1 MAEERVPL
9 LPRRVSR
16 GGDGGGEEKGGG
28 NGGWWSEV
36 AREAGVVGRVALPMA
51 AVSVLQYA
59 VQVASNMMVGH
70 LPGGVLPLSASAI
83 ATSLATVSGF
93 SLLIGMAS
101 GLETLC
107 GQAYGAKQY
116 DKLGLQ
122 TYRAIVTLTAVSI
135 PISLLWVFIG
145 KLLILIGQDPLI
157 SKEAGRYIAW
167 LIPGLFAYAVSQP
180 LTKFLQSQSL
190 IVPMLW
196 SSIAT
201 LLLHVPLCWLLVFK
215 TSLGYVGASLA
226 ISLSYWL
233 NVIMLAAYIAYSDSC
248 KQTRSPPT
256 IEAFKGVG
264 VFLRLAL
271 PSALMLCFEWW
282 SFEILIL
289 VSGLLPNPEL
299 QTSVLS
305 ICLTSITLT
314 YTIPYGLGAAAST
327 RVANEL
333 GAGNPEGARSA
344 VRIVMSMAV
353 MEAVLVTSILLAS
366 QHILGYAY
374 SSDKEVVAYVTAMV
388 PFICVSV
395 AADSLQGV
403 LSVTITVLSVM
414 PMSWTYQRCIARGC
428 GWQHFGA
435 YVNLGSFY
443 LVGIPV
449 ALFLGFVLKMEGKG
463 LWMGISCGSIMQFL
477 LLAVITFFSNW
488 QKMSD
493 KARERVFGHEL
504 SDSEKLP
511 LVSNGVGSP
520 LL

>member
-1 MAEERVPL
+1 MEERLPL
-9 LPRRVSR
+9 LPQRMSR
-16 GGDGGGEEKGGG
+16 DGDGREKRCGRVR
-28 NGGWWSEV
+28 WWRDL
-36 AREAGVVGRVALPMA
+36 AREAGKVGRVALPMA
-51 AVSVLQYA
+51 AVSVSQYA

-70 LPGGVLPLSASAI
+70 LPGVLPLSASAI
-83 ATSLATVSGF
+83 ATSLGTVSGF

-122 TYRAIVTLTAVSI
+122 TYRATVTLILVSI

-157 SKEAGRYIAW
+157 SKAAGRYIIW

-190 IVPMLW
+190 IIPMLW
-196 SSIAT
+196 SSMAT
-201 LLLHVPLCWLLVFK
+201 LLLHIPLCWLLVFK
-215 TSLGYVGASLA
+215 TSLGFIGASLA

-233 NVIMLAAYIAYSDSC
+233 NLIMLAAYIRYSNSC
-248 KQTRSPPT
+248 KETRSPPT
-256 IEAFKGVG
+256 LEAFKGVG

-282 SFEILIL
+282 SFEVLIL

-305 ICLTSITLT
+305 ICLTTISLM

-333 GAGNPEGARSA
+333 GGGNPEGARSA
-344 VRIVMSMAV
+344 VRVVMCIAV
-353 MEAVLVTSILLAS
+353 MEAALVTSTLLAS

-374 SSDKEVVAYVTAMV
+374 SSDKEVVTYVNAMV
-388 PFICVSV
+388 PFVCVSV

-403 LSVTITVLSVM
+403 LSG
-414 PMSWTYQRCIARGC
+414 IARGC
-428 GWQHFGA
+428 GWQHLGA

-463 LWMGISCGSIMQFL
+463 LWMGISCGSIVQFL

-488 QKMSD
+488 QKMSET
-493 KARERVFGHEL
+493 ARERVFREEL
-504 SDSEKLP
+504 SDSDKEP
-511 LVSNGVGSP
+511 WVSDGSD